1 MFFMDSLVEL
11 ELFFTLLIFQT
22 KFLSSLQ
29 KQLFFGD
36 SGEAVGCSRAISIPR
51 PHLSRCVCV
60 INLSLHRAIGISPQL
75 RPLQPISLIN
85 RSKPKSFQPC
95 AISAEKKLE
104 REGQDWMELP
114 FLCDLLKGRWESSV
128 WFLIP
133 PKEVQLGLQLKF
145 PKCLWCSR
153 EVS

>member
-1 MFFMDSLVEL
+1 MDSLVEV
-11 ELFFTLLIFQT
+11 ELFFALLIFQA

-29 KQLFFGD
+29 RQLFFGD
-36 SGEAVGCSRAISIPR
+36 SGEAVGCSRAISITG
-51 PHLSRCVCV
+51 PHLSRCVRV

-95 AISAEKKLE
+95 AVLAEKKPE
-104 REGQDWMELP
+104 RGQDGMELP

-133 PKEVQLGLQLKF
+133 PKEVRLGLELKL
-145 PKCLWCSR
+145 PKCLWCAR

>member
-11 ELFFTLLIFQT
+11 ELFFTLLIFQA

-29 KQLFFGD
+29 RQPFFGD
-36 SGEAVGCSRAISIPR
+36 SGEAVGCSRAISITG
-51 PHLSRCVCV
+51 PHLSWCVCL

-75 RPLQPISLIN
+75 HPLQPISLIN

-95 AISAEKKLE
+95 AVLAEKKPE
-104 REGQDWMELP
+104 REGQDGMQLH

-128 WFLIP
+128 RFLIP
-133 PKEVQLGLQLKF
+133 PKEVRLGLELKL
-145 PKCLWCSR
+145 PKRLWCAR